1 MSEWEYTG
9 LASENVELFL
19 HIVSNKKARQT
30 VSEKLLTELLYVL
43 VLLLLFQAPASLA
56 QLASGC
62 PAVTTASMIVN
73 REQLTNINSIRS

>member
-43 VLLLLFQAPASLA
+43 VLLLLLLLLQAPASLA

-62 PAVTTASMIVN
+62 PAVTTASMISS
-73 REQLTNINSIRS
+73 REQQY